1 MSGNGGS
8 KSGGSKSGG
17 NNKPAAKKKS
27 NGTSKYFKKTST
39 PKAKTTVPPRHR
51 DAYVAPKAKKK
62 VIATSIGSSSKPAG
76 HPSSNKNATIAIKAK
91 PKGGLPHASTIDAS
105 KSVLAEAAKSG
116 ALTPAKPAKDNPL
129 SIGDKEN
136 KQIDSS
142 FAIKAKSTIKAP
154 ISVDAEYDIQTRARD
169 EQIAMESKKAPA
181 IPLNTKAA
189 VKPPPS
195 INYNT
200 DDASETTKSKQLA
213 PKPKP
218 VGDPTLNQSTS
229 APVTAAPKLI
239 NKDIITDSA
248 ALRKQIDKATVDKE
262 TQTHTRLVQKYQG
275 QKTELNNFNQ
285 ASYNDK
291 AASQKAGNV
300 LDVINPFREII
311 KDKYRNDETS
321 YNQAYWKAK
330 RDGNSSQA
338 DMAAEQKALGMK
350 KAYSGDR
357 VITQE
362 DTNRAQYTHSSLKK
376 SGIKPTVTSETS
388 GLLGEN
394 TTKTSSYDIGTGKP
408 IVVTDKS
415 TSPTIG
421 GFRLGADKGT
431 SFVDGVAAY
440 NRTGQG
446 DTLEVSRAKR
456 KALGDQ
462 AKIEPM
468 DNLNTVNDIQDAI
481 EKTTNKKEL
490 AALHRRLRALMRSNR
505 TRTQFGGLK
514 LGEADVKATQLG
526 TRIK

>member
-1 MSGNGGS
+1 M
-8 KSGGSKSGG
+8 
-17 NNKPAAKKKS
+17 
-27 NGTSKYFKKTST
+27 
-39 PKAKTTVPPRHR
+39 
-51 DAYVAPKAKKK
+51 
-62 VIATSIGSSSKPAG
+62 
-76 HPSSNKNATIAIKAK
+76 
-91 PKGGLPHASTIDAS
+91 PHASTIDAS
-105 KSVLAEAAKSG
+105 KSVLAEAARSG

-136 KQIDSS
+136 KQINSA

-181 IPLNTKAA
+181 IPLNARAA
-189 VKPPPS
+189 VKPPS

-213 PKPKP
+213 PKPKLI
-218 VGDPTLNQSTS
+218 GDPTLNQSTS

-311 KDKYRNDETS
+311 KDKYRNDEPS
-321 YNQAYWKAK
+321 YNQAYWMARRAGGATDAELKAE
-330 RDGNSSQA
+330 RDVIG
-338 DMAAEQKALGMK
+338 EK